1 MQAQETQIPHAKVAI
16 SLLTAAHELIKGSGQ
31 QSTRLLHHLGAL
43 MAREHLAAED
53 VGNAARLLESVAGQH
68 GITAMAPAH
77 KFCCPGQATSKYLR
91 NSSTGWAKVHVY
103 RYYCSCHCKVQGT
116 TWNLCIGF

>member
-1 MQAQETQIPHAKVAI
+1 MQAQDTQIPHAKVAI

-53 VGNAARLLESVAGQH
+53 VGNATRLLESVAGQH
-68 GITAMAPAH
+68 SINNAMTTAH
-77 KFCCPGQATSKYLR
+77 SCSYGGQAGEK
-91 NSSTGWAKVHVY
+91 
-103 RYYCSCHCKVQGT
+103 
-116 TWNLCIGF
+116 

>member
-53 VGNAARLLESVAGQH
+53 VGNATRLLESVAGQH
-68 GITAMAPAH
+68 STNALAPAH
-77 KFCCPGQATSKYLR
+77 SGCYGGQAGER
-91 NSSTGWAKVHVY
+91 
-103 RYYCSCHCKVQGT
+103 
-116 TWNLCIGF
+116 